1 MDAYALTD
9 VGQVRSMN
17 QDSIF
22 SSTEPIGSLQNLFL
36 VADGMGGHKA
46 GDFASRFVIENL
58 VQFFSHEYPDRDV
71 HGILKEG
78 IRTVNRALFEA
89 ASENPDLIGT
99 GSTLVAA
106 TIKGN
111 VLYVANIGDSRLY
124 LLNKDIR
131 QLSRDHSLVEEMVR
145 LGGINEEEA
154 RHHPDKNIITRAI
167 GVKEDVEVDFYEFSL
182 KKGDII
188 LMCSD
193 GLSNM
198 IEDEEIFAI
207 VKGARDIVEA
217 GQNLIDRANE
227 NGGNDNISVVLAEP
241 FSDEVSI
248 W

>member
-46 GDFASRFVIENL
+46 GDFASRFVIEKL
-58 VQFFSHEYPDRDV
+58 VEFFSHEYPERDV

-89 ASENPDLIGT
+89 ASENPDLLGT

-124 LLNKDIR
+124 LLR
-131 QLSRDHSLVEEMVR
+131 EQLEQVTRDHSYVEELVA
-145 LGGINEEEA
+145 LGKMKRGSHDYIEK
-154 RHHPDKNIITRAI
+154 KNIITRAV
-167 GVKEDVEVDFYEFSL
+167 GTGREVDIDLFALNL
-182 KKGDII
+182 KSRDYV

-198 IEDEEIFAI
+198 VDEFEIEYIIRSEEGMRQ
-207 VKGARDIVEA
+207 KVESLVA
-217 GQNLIDRANE
+217 AANR
-227 NGGNDNISVVLAEP
+227 NGGRDNISVVLIEP
-241 FSDEVSI
+241 QISEVGL
-248 W
+248 